1 MLVELIEPAVV
12 SISANEVDVLGWAV
26 VVVLEIV
33 VSSPKLVDVG
43 ILVKFN
49 SLLSVDVVGSDVT

>member
-1 MLVELIEPAVV
+1 M
-12 SISANEVDVLGWAV
+12 LGWAV

-49 SLLSVDVVGSDVT
+49 SLLSVGVVGSDVT